1 MYNDC
6 KSSFENLLELNN
18 LVSIHHR
25 NTQLLSIELYEV
37 KHNSSNQVMSE
48 LFNSQTD
55 FELGLIYTTAY
66 VLWSLKYFAPKIW
79 NTVPIDIRNS
89 DGLSEFTT
97 KIKSWRPVTCLCNLC
112 CTFVGQVG
120 YID

>member
-25 NTQLLSIELYEV
+25 NTQLLSIELYKV
-37 KHNSSNQVMSE
+37 KHNLSNQVMSE

-97 KIKSWRPVTCLCNLC
+97 KIKSWRPVTCLWNLC

>member
-1 MYNDC
+1 
-6 KSSFENLLELNN
+6 
-18 LVSIHHR
+18 
-25 NTQLLSIELYEV
+25 
-37 KHNSSNQVMSE
+37 MSE